1 MTSSDQ
7 TPPLRPESVVVAAGR
22 PHGTGQP
29 INTPMVPASNF
40 VSGPGDHRE
49 YSRQDATAG
58 WEAFEGAIGE
68 LEGGDAI
75 SFASGMAAIRSVLD
89 LVPNGATILA
99 PSDLYQGVAMVL
111 EEGVERLGWTVKRLG
126 VGDTG
131 AWVDALPK
139 ANFVWLESPTNPLL
153 EIADIPKICAAAV
166 AAGIP
171 VAVDNTFA
179 TPLLQRPLE
188 LGATFSVHSATK
200 FIGGHSDLL
209 SGVVVT
215 RHAPSAEAVR
225 RRRTIGGATP
235 GTLESFLALRG
246 LRTLAIRLERSQD
259 SALTLAQRLA
269 EHRVVTKVRYP
280 GLSDHPGHE
289 LAVQTMAGPGAV
301 LSFEMTGSAIAAD
314 VRLSRLKLITPATSL
329 GGVETTIER
338 RAKLAG
344 QEHIPPTLVRMS
356 VGIEHVDDL
365 WADLNQA
372 LDGLLS

>member
-1 MTSSDQ
+1 MTNADQTSS
-7 TPPLRPESVVVAAGR
+7 LRPETLVVSAGR
-22 PHGTGQP
+22 PHGVGQP
-29 INTPMVPASNF
+29 INTPMDPASNF
-40 VSGPGDHRE
+40 VSGSGDHRE
-49 YSRQDATAG
+49 YSRQDGTDG
-58 WEAFEGAIGE
+58 WQAFEDAIGQ
-68 LEGGDAI
+68 LEGGEAI
-75 SFASGMAAIRSVLD
+75 SFASGMAAISAVLD
-89 LVPNGATILA
+89 LIPNNATILA
-99 PSDLYQGVAMVL
+99 PTDLYQGVAMVL
-111 EEGVERLGWTVKRLG
+111 EEGQQRLGWTVKRLA
-126 VGDTG
+126 VSDTD
-131 AWVDALPK
+131 AWLAALPT

-153 EIADIPKICAAAV
+153 EVADIPQICAAAA

-179 TPLLQRPLE
+179 TPLLQRPLTH
-188 LGATFSVHSATK
+188 GATFSVHSATK

-215 RHAPSAEAVR
+215 AHGPSADAIR
-225 RRRTIGGATP
+225 RRRTLGGATP

-259 SALTLAQRLA
+259 SALTLAERLVA
-269 EHRVVTKVRYP
+269 HRVITKVRYP
-280 GLSDHPGHE
+280 GLPNDPGHE
-289 LAVQTMAGPGAV
+289 LARATMAGPGSV

-329 GGVETTIER
+329 GGVETTVER

-365 WADLNQA
+365 WADLTQA
-372 LDGLLS
+372 LDGLTS